1 MILPEQFSFFA
12 FYIEGCSV
20 VYPECRVTDRKGG
33 DKRYESV
40 CNTAFMNMVTA
51 ERGGIMRINKELAL
65 DCPMTTQILNSSSR
79 KKKELIIRLAERQL
93 KELGY
98 TQHQFRNSED
108 IRFVIEMMDRGFIS
122 GCPVTERRR
131 SMNTGRG
138 IRRVLAVEDTKS
150 RESDSGNQ
158 HAGTEVSV
166 KGKDT
171 ESNPAGNKMEVKD
184 FKNDYLDAV
193 RSILGD
199 DEFGSI
205 TEGEV

>member
-1 MILPEQFSFFA
+1 
-12 FYIEGCSV
+12 
-20 VYPECRVTDRKGG
+20 
-33 DKRYESV
+33 
-40 CNTAFMNMVTA
+40 
-51 ERGGIMRINKELAL
+51 MRINKELAL
-65 DCPMTTQILNSSSR
+65 DCPMATQILNSSSR

-98 TQHQFRNSED
+98 NQHQFRNSED

-131 SMNTGRG
+131 SMNAGRG

-150 RESDSGNQ
+150 RESSFGNRDD
-158 HAGTEVSV
+158 GTEVPV

-171 ESNPAGNKMEVKD
+171 DVSPKGNDIEVKD
-184 FKNDYLDAV
+184 FKNEYLDAV

>member
-12 FYIEGCSV
+12 FYIEGGSV
-20 VYPECRVTDRKGG
+20 VYPEYRVTDMKGG
-33 DKRYESV
+33 GKKLESG
-40 CNTAFMNMVTA
+40 CNTVFFSMVTA
-51 ERGGIMRINKELAL
+51 ERGEIMRINKELAL
-65 DCPMTTQILNSSSR
+65 DCPMAAQILNSSSR

-98 TQHQFRNSED
+98 NQHQFRSSED
-108 IRFVIEMMDRGFIS
+108 IRFVIEMMDRGFVS

-131 SMNTGRG
+131 GMNAGRG
-138 IRRVLAVEDTKS
+138 FRRVLAVEGTKS
-150 RESDSGNQ
+150 RDSGSGNQ
-158 HAGTEVSV
+158 DDGTEIPV

-171 ESNPAGNKMEVKD
+171 DSSPKGNDTEVRD
-184 FKNDYLDAV
+184 FKSDYLDAV